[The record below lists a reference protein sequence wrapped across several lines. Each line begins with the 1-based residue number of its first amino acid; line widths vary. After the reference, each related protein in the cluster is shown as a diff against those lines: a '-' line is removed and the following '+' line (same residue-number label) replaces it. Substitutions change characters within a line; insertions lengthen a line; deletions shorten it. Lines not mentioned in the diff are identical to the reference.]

1 MFKTLDK
8 TLIDNSTP
16 SLSMVETL
24 KQCLMEPGLQ
34 EVNIATG
41 YWDIPGLALIQ
52 AELDVFLQQPDT
64 RFNLLIGKDPYV
76 YANQLK
82 EPKYKDA
89 TFPDDFIRTDIES
102 LELKDEFQN
111 AVKLLLKYCDNSENS
126 KIQIRIFRKN
136 EKDETQFL
144 HSKCYIF
151 KYKDHSYGLIGSSNF
166 TAKGLQG
173 NAELNHFD
181 NDSSFVLTEPKEGAP
196 AKGHRFWF
204 YEKWELSECWN
215 KVFLEQILKKAPIGE
230 KAKKQLE
237 EESEPQWPYTPYEL
251 YIRYLQNQFG
261 DIADSSQDATLIS
274 YLPKN
279 YKRIT
284 YQLDAVKQCFFIM
297 KQYNGFILSDVVGLG
312 KTVVGT
318 MIIKKFIEEHSSYD
332 GRSPN
337 VLIVTPPAIKSG
349 WVDTIGDFDKEAPT
363 PIAPYIDFITTGSI
377 GNLLTDDEEAW
388 IDDGAF
394 TESLN
399 YKDYGLIIIDESH
412 NFRNSKTRKY
422 QDLDN
427 LITKIAQQHIAPFV
441 GLISATPQN
450 NSPLDIYNQIKFFE
464 RSPNST
470 KLPTIEGGKLDSFFS
485 NMEKEFQLC
494 KALKN
499 KREAKIRLKYLS
511 KQIREKVLDQLLV
524 RRTRTDIKNYYSKY
538 NEDLKFPEL
547 RGPKTIKY
555 IMDIGLADLFSST
568 IEAILPP
575 SGKDLLD
582 NKKHLGYHRYQAIK
596 YFKDDKNR
604 QLYEKNNLTVDI
616 TTEQLAGMMK
626 KLLVKRLES
635 SIPAFKKTLSSLC
648 DATKNMIK
656 MLEQDVVFIC
666 PNIKVNE
673 EFLDKEGMPLP
684 FASVCKNIRDKIT
697 KKQGNNR
704 EFRRD
709 DFREEYLELLR
720 EDELIL
726 EGLCK
731 RWNKV
736 SIDPKL
742 EQFKECLREEF
753 FDTRKNTSQKLV
765 IFTEA
770 VDTLNELEAV
780 VKSIHLPKNRR
791 LHPLA
796 ISAANRDAM
805 REVIQQNFDA
815 NYKGEMKNDYDV
827 LITTEVLAE
836 GVNLHRS
843 NTILNYDTP
852 WNATKLM
859 QRIGRVNRIGSK
871 EPFVYVYNFYP
882 SATGNEQLRLI
893 EIAFAKLQ
901 TFHTM
906 FGEDSK
912 IFSDEEEITEA
923 NFTQKF
929 DGDESPYSKFISELK
944 LFQENNPERFKE
956 LMDMPMEN
964 IGGQTQQECSS
975 GCFAVRSS
983 QQGILGLHIDEN
995 GNVENYSSLE
1005 FAEYLKNNVLKTFV
1019 KPEILDQYESMKKL
1033 AIIEFSAHI
1042 THSIHAKDINDKQKN
1057 ALAAIVNL
1065 RSMLKDDAAFES
1077 LKAAEKAVKSKNIDV
1092 MNAVLKWKE
1101 NYDRSGASVFGLDSD
1116 ANEWVKNAFKTVTEK
1131 AKLKKGEAYI
1141 ALYEMN

>member
-1 MFKTLDK
+1 MFKTLV
-8 TLIDNSTP
+8 DNSSS

-34 EVNIATG
+34 EVDIATG

-52 AELDVFLQQPDT
+52 AELDAFLQQPDT

-181 NDSSFVLTEPKEGAP
+181 NDSSFVLAEPKEGAP

-230 KAKKQLE
+230 KAQKELE
-237 EESEPQWPYTPYEL
+237 EESEPTWAYTPYEL

-261 DIADSSQDATLIS
+261 DIADSSQDTTLKS
-274 YLPKN
+274 YLPKD
-279 YKRIT
+279 YKSFT

-318 MIIKKFIEEHSSYD
+318 LIIKKFIEEHASYE
-332 GRSPN
+332 GRSAN

-349 WVDTIGDFDKEAPT
+349 WLDTIRDFDEDAPT
-363 PIAPYIDFITTGSI
+363 AITPYIDFITTGSI
-377 GNLLTDDEEAW
+377 GNLLTGEDEEDN
-388 IDDGAF
+388 DDGAF
-394 TESLN
+394 TEAL
-399 YKDYGLIIIDESH
+399 KDKEYGLIIIDESH
-412 NFRNSKTRKY
+412 NFRNHKTKKY

-427 LITKIAQQHIAPFV
+427 LISRIAQQHIAPFV
-441 GLISATPQN
+441 GLLSATPQN
-450 NSPLDIYNQIKFFE
+450 NSPQDIYNQIKFFE
-464 RSPNST
+464 RNPNNT

-485 NMEKEFQLC
+485 NMEKEFQQCRKLEDR
-494 KALKN
+494 
-499 KREAKIRLKYLS
+499 REAKIRLKYLS

-524 RRTRTDIKNYYSKY
+524 RRTRTDIKKYYSKY
-538 NEDLKFPEL
+538 NEDLTFPEL
-547 RGPKTIKY
+547 RGPKRIDY
-555 IMDIGLADLFSST
+555 IMDLELADLFYNT
-568 IEAILPP
+568 IQAILPP
-575 SGKDLLD
+575 NELNLLD
-582 NKKHLGYHRYQAIK
+582 NTRHLGYHRYQAIR
-596 YFKDDKNR
+596 YFKDEENKKF
-604 QLYEKNNLTVDI
+604 YEKNNLTVDM
-616 TTEQLAGMMK
+616 TTEQLASMMK

-635 SIPAFKKTLSSLC
+635 SLPAFKNTLCALW

-656 MLEQDVVFIC
+656 MLERNVVFIC
-666 PNIKVNE
+666 PDIDVNR
-673 EFLDKEGMPLP
+673 EFFDKNDEPLP
-684 FASVCKNIRDKIT
+684 FDSVCENIRSRIE

-704 EFRRD
+704 EYRAD
-709 DFREEYLELLR
+709 DFREEYLEHLR
-720 EDELIL
+720 EDERIL
-726 EGLCK
+726 DGLCK
-731 RWNKV
+731 RWNRV
-736 SIDPKL
+736 SVDPKL

-753 FDTRKNTSQKLV
+753 FDRRKNTSQKLV

-770 VDTLNELEAV
+770 VDTMKELEKV
-780 VKSIHLPKNRR
+780 VKAIHLPKNRR
-791 LHPLA
+791 LRPLA

-805 REVIQQNFDA
+805 KEVIKQNFDA
-815 NYKGEMKNDYDV
+815 NYKGEMKDDYDV
-827 LITTEVLAE
+827 IITTEVLAE

-859 QRIGRVNRIGSK
+859 QRIGRVNRIASK

-882 SATGNEQLRLI
+882 SATGNEQLMLI

-912 IFSDEEEITEA
+912 IFSEDEEISEA
-923 NFTQKF
+923 NFTQNF
-929 DGDESPYSKFISELK
+929 DGEESPYSKFISELK
-944 LFQENNPERFKE
+944 QFQENNAERFKE
-956 LMDMPMEN
+956 LMEMPMEN
-964 IGGQTQQECSS
+964 MGGQLRQDCTN
-975 GCFAVRSS
+975 GCFAVRSL
-983 QQGILGLHIDEN
+983 QQGMLNLFADDK
-995 GNVENYSSLE
+995 GNIKTVSPLE
-1005 FAEYLKNNVLKTFV
+1005 FADYLKTNSLNIFV
-1019 KPEILDQYESMKKL
+1019 KPESRELYETMKDS
-1033 AIIEFSAHI
+1033 AIIEFSKHV

-1057 ALAAIVNL
+1057 ALAAIAKIRL
-1065 RSMLKDDAAFES
+1065 MLTDDAAFAS
-1077 LKAAEKAVKSKNIDV
+1077 LKAAERAVKDKNVDV
-1092 MNAVLKWKE
+1092 IKAVLKWE
-1101 NYDRSGASVFGLDSD
+1101 EDYDRSGASMFGLNSD
-1116 ANEWVKNAFKTVTEK
+1116 VNDWVKTAFKTVTEK